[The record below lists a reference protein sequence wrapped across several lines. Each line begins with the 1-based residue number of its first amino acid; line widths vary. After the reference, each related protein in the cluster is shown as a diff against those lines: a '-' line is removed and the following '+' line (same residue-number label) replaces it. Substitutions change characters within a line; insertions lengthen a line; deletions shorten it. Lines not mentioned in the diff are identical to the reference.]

1 MPESDSE
8 PPMCSRLI
16 RTRITPTQGCSR
28 PDCQPWTA
36 DRFLVRGWYVR
47 FGPTG
52 QAPRR
57 LTYRSHYDAWKKGRG
72 RVAGRLAGIDVS
84 TPTCHRHTS
93 PQGAETMTIRE
104 GSQSLVLPSAQHRN
118 RPPSRPLHSPV
129 PVLQTDKRGCVPV
142 CLLSATYGQPQ
153 TTDQQVSSPFPEL
166 LPLPAQPKPSLVRGP
181 SVARWSVCWP
191 LIQHSIGS
199 RLGWFRARHDHGE
212 RRRKDVELEL
222 LLPARGQFEALRY
235 HQKIFAPPTST
246 HRDGHCFTSRPWE
259 PRATRPAGHGDS
271 RARRGKRRI
280 FG

>member
-1 MPESDSE
+1 
-8 PPMCSRLI
+8 MCSRLI

-93 PQGAETMTIRE
+93 PQGAETMTIGE

-153 TTDQQVSSPFPEL
+153 TTDHRPAGILPLSGIAASARSAQALARPRPIRGPLVSLLAVDTAQHRLPTWVVSSP
-166 LPLPAQPKPSLVRGP
+166 S
-181 SVARWSVCWP
+181 
-191 LIQHSIGS
+191 
-199 RLGWFRARHDHGE
+199 
-212 RRRKDVELEL
+212 
-222 LLPARGQFEALRY
+222 
-235 HQKIFAPPTST
+235 
-246 HRDGHCFTSRPWE
+246 
-259 PRATRPAGHGDS
+259 
-271 RARRGKRRI
+271 
-280 FG
+280 